1 MAKKTK
7 QTKRAKRKSSK
18 PLVTVEPDCEA
29 QFELTDAVSKEPETV
44 RRLAHR
50 AVDLLA
56 DAGHYERLGQSVSI
70 HLGYLVDSFVIEKIT
85 DLIADARAAGR
96 ESSRG

>member
-1 MAKKTK
+1 MAKKAKRTD
-7 QTKRAKRKSSK
+7 RAKRKASK
-18 PLVTVEPDCEA
+18 PLLTVEPDCEPH
-29 QFELTDAVSKEPETV
+29 FELTDAVSKEPETV

-85 DLIADARAAGR
+85 DLIEEARGAGK
-96 ESSRG
+96 EASRG

>member
-1 MAKKTK
+1 MAKKAK
-7 QTKRAKRKSSK
+7 RSKPTKRKASK
-18 PLVTVEPDCEA
+18 PPVCVETDCEP
-29 QFELTDAVSKEPETV
+29 QFELTDAVGKEPETV

-85 DLIADARAAGR
+85 DLIEEARGAGK
-96 ESSRG
+96 EASRG